1 MDSRRKARAG
11 SESCKEDPVPLICR
25 AGEKNV
31 VEFREGRQIGTDWI
45 LFHQHWG
52 DTEQKLK
59 VIGAMLS
66 DYSGLV
72 VHDEYKAN
80 LEDHRQVMKKYV
92 VQARDDFGL
101 KLMLVG
107 GIRDEWNLQN

>member
-1 MDSRRKARAG
+1 
-11 SESCKEDPVPLICR
+11 
-25 AGEKNV
+25 
-31 VEFREGRQIGTDWI
+31 
-45 LFHQHWG
+45 
-52 DTEQKLK
+52 
-59 VIGAMLS
+59 MLS

-107 GIRDEWNLQN
+107 GIRDDWNL